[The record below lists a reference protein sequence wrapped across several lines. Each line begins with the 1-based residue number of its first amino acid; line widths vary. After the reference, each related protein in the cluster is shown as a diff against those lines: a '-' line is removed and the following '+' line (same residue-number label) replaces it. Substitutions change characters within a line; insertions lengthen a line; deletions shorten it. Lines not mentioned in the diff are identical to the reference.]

1 MADNSTPSNPAIIVD
16 STGAPAGS
24 VYVHDQA
31 SGATVLAP
39 ADNYTDTIKGMNQR

>member
-1 MADNSTPSNPAIIVD
+1 MADKGKPDNPVIIVD

-39 ADNYTDTIKGMNQR
+39 VDNYTDTIREMGKR